1 METTIASITATL
13 KELSGKYKS
22 RAGFNKAVGCTY
34 KRIGEGA
41 FRIVYAADD
50 YVIKLRRSVKRRG
63 DDWTS
68 QQITEGN
75 SSEHIAY
82 QTMLENAPSLAFF
95 ALAPVYLVLDN
106 RHDAIIMPRVSTHS
120 EDEHFN
126 LVDAEE
132 GGIGL
137 DEYTSRFFTRIMRDQ
152 YSFINNNFGD
162 SHCGNIGWDMKAQR
176 VWFIDLNFEHND
188 DYCRLE
194 RKASKLVEKVSTATK
209 QVA

>member
-13 KELSGKYKS
+13 KELSGKYKT
-22 RAGFNKAVGCTY
+22 RAAFNKAVGRTY
-34 KRIGEGA
+34 QQIGEGA

-50 YVIKLRRSVKRRG
+50 YVIKIRRVRRRGG
-63 DDWTS
+63 DDWTMR
-68 QQITEGN
+68 QINEGN
-75 SSEHIAY
+75 SSEHIAF

-95 ALAPVYLVLDN
+95 ALAPAYLVLDN

-132 GGIGL
+132 GGICL
-137 DEYTSRFFTRIMRDQ
+137 DEYVSRFFTGIMRDQ
-152 YSFINNNFGD
+152 YRFINNNFGD
-162 SHCGNIGWDMKAQR
+162 AHEGNIGWDLKAQR
-176 VWFIDLNFEHND
+176 VWFIDLNFEHDD